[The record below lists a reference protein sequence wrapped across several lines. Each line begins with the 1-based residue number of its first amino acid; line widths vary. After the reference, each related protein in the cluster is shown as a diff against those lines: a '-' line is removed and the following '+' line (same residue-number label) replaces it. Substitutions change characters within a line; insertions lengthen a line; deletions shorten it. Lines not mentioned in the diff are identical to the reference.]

1 MSKFIT
7 KPTKTLVLSTLVIS
21 LTGLASCVSAPTNED
36 TLTDTD
42 LIRIAKQKEAAPTE
56 GEQQW
61 VVGYHHGTEV
71 VKSFRCSDLCPE
83 NTLRIIYYNVPD
95 VESCARIGGVTKQ
108 ILVPIAIT
116 VAPRPFCFPQAIA
129 DNWEGYLP

>member
-1 MSKFIT
+1 MKIT
-7 KPTKTLVLSTLVIS
+7 STAKAFTLSALLLSLS
-21 LTGLASCVSAPTNED
+21 ACVSLPTNED
-36 TLTDTD
+36 TLTDAD
-42 LIRIAKQKEAAPTE
+42 LIHAVQQKEPAPTE

-61 VVGYHHGTEV
+61 IIGYHHGTEV
-71 VKSFRCSDLCPE
+71 VKSFRCADLCPE

-116 VAPRPFCFPQAIA
+116 VAPRTFCFPKVIA
-129 DNWEGYLP
+129 DNWEGYLK